1 MTITRRD
8 FLTRVGQ
15 VGGFGAAFT
24 LMQSLGL
31 LPVMGATSEA
41 TVLNKVPGN
50 DTTVVI
56 LGGGIAGLVSAYELG
71 KLGYK
76 CTLLE
81 ARERV
86 GGRNWTVRQ
95 GTKVEFVDGFTQYC
109 TFEEGNYQNVG
120 PARLPSVHTTM
131 LGYCKEL
138 GVPLE
143 VEVNTSRC
151 ALMQADHLNGGR
163 PVQQRQ
169 MINDTRGHV
178 SELLAKAINQ
188 GALDQEITRD
198 DKERMLEF
206 LRQYG
211 DLSPDFLFKG
221 TERSGFKVP
230 PGAGKQGP
238 MAIDPLPMHALLD
251 ANLWQ
256 GMMAEE
262 MIDWQATMFQPIG
275 GMDQIPMAFGR
286 RLGDVVRYGADVRQI
301 RKTANGVSVTY
312 INSKSG
318 KHETVNA
325 DYCICAMPLTVLKTV
340 QS

>member
-71 KLGYK
+71 KLGYR

-95 GTKVEFVDGFTQYC
+95 GTKVEFVDGFTQNC

-120 PARLPSVHTTM
+120 PARLPSDSHDDAR
-131 LGYCKEL
+131 LLQG
-138 GVPLE
+138 
-143 VEVNTSRC
+143 
-151 ALMQADHLNGGR
+151 AGR
-163 PVQQRQ
+163 PLKWKS
-169 MINDTRGHV
+169 T
-178 SELLAKAINQ
+178 
-188 GALDQEITRD
+188 
-198 DKERMLEF
+198 
-206 LRQYG
+206 
-211 DLSPDFLFKG
+211 P
-221 TERSGFKVP
+221 
-230 PGAGKQGP
+230 
-238 MAIDPLPMHALLD
+238 HA
-251 ANLWQ
+251 A
-256 GMMAEE
+256 
-262 MIDWQATMFQPIG
+262 
-275 GMDQIPMAFGR
+275 R
-286 RLGDVVRYGADVRQI
+286 
-301 RKTANGVSVTY
+301 
-312 INSKSG
+312 
-318 KHETVNA
+318 
-325 DYCICAMPLTVLKTV
+325 
-340 QS
+340 